1 MTGLLEITDSFDPL
15 NSCRAVYKCFNLF
28 EFNKLDV
35 DYGTSFSLVEVL
47 MGDSLSLLCCYDL
60 KNG

>member
-1 MTGLLEITDSFDPL
+1 MIGLLEITDSFDPL
-15 NSCRAVYKCFNLF
+15 NSCSAVYKCFNLF